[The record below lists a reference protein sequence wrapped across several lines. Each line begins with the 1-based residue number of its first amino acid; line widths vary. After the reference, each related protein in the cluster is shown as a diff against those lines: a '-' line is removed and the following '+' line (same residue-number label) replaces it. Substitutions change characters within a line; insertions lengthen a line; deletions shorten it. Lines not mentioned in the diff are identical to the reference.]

1 MSRSIYYFVEGE
13 DESGVSENISELEGP
28 TDENAYSLIS
38 NIDPKYHYLYGTEIP
53 QEDYIHRVNSLY
65 EKLINSEYKKT
76 VDLNSIFYLRAITQK
91 TRDMLVHFSEV
102 SSAYILS
109 YEDLQKI
116 YKECT
121 GIEKRHFKVTLDKLK
136 NLVEDGYSCV
146 KIVFYVEP

>member
-1 MSRSIYYFVEGE
+1 MGRSIYYFVEGV
-13 DESGVSENISELEGP
+13 DVSGVLENISELKGP

-38 NIDPKYHYLYGTEIP
+38 NVEPKYHYLYGTEIP

-65 EKLINSEYKKT
+65 DKLINSEYKKT
-76 VDLNSIFYLRAITQK
+76 VDLNSIFYLQKITQK
-91 TRDMLVHFSEV
+91 TRDMLVHFSKV

-116 YKECT
+116 YEECT

-136 NLVEDGYSCV
+136 NLVEDGYSDV

>member
-1 MSRSIYYFVEGE
+1 MGRSIYYFVEGV

-38 NIDPKYHYLYGTEIP
+38 NVEPKYHKGNGTQVP

-65 EKLINSEYKKT
+65 DKLINSEYKKT
-76 VDLNSIFYLRAITQK
+76 VDLNSIFYLQKITQK
-91 TRDMLVHFSEV
+91 TRDMLVHFSKV
-102 SSAYILS
+102 SSSYILS

-116 YKECT
+116 YEECT
-121 GIEKRHFKVTLDKLK
+121 GIEKCHLKVTLDKLK
-136 NLVEDGYSCV
+136 NLVEGGYSCV

>member
-1 MSRSIYYFVEGE
+1 MGRSIYYFVEGV
-13 DESGVSENISELEGP
+13 DESEVLENISELEGP

-65 EKLINSEYKKT
+65 DKLINSEYKKT
-76 VDLNSIFYLRAITQK
+76 VDLNSIFYLQKITQK
-91 TRDMLVHFSEV
+91 TRDMLVHFSKV

-116 YKECT
+116 YEECT
-121 GIEKRHFKVTLDKLK
+121 GIEKCHLKVTLDKLK
-136 NLVEDGYSCV
+136 NLVEGGYSCV

>member
-1 MSRSIYYFVEGE
+1 MERSIYYFVEGG
-13 DESGVSENISELEGP
+13 DERGVSENISELEGP

-38 NIDPKYHYLYGTEIP
+38 NVEPKYHYLYGTEIP

-76 VDLNSIFYLRAITQK
+76 VDLNSIFYLQDITQK
-91 TRDMLVHFSEV
+91 TRDMLVHFRGLSL
-102 SSAYILS
+102 SYILS

-121 GIEKRHFKVTLDKLK
+121 GIEKRHLKVTLDKLK
-136 NLVEDGYSCV
+136 TLVEYGYSDV